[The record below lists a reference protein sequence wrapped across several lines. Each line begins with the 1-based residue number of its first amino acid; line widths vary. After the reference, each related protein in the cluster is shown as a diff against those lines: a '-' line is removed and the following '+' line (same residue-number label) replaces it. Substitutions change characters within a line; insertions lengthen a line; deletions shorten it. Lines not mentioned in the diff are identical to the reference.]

1 VIIALTIFFLM
12 YHLIELLKGSILHTL
27 AVEVGEDKIRK
38 HKEGLD
44 NFVPNKE
51 LDIKLGAYGIVVLF
65 FSLIQFMYI
74 CTMIQRDPYLFP
86 TVGMI
91 TYILVFYLFRVVKPK
106 KKPNLSTE
114 RDIEKYRKK
123 LKSKFK
129 PVFLFNKLV
138 ITLYFVYMVIA
149 LIFVN

>member
-1 VIIALTIFFLM
+1 M

-27 AVEVGEDKIRK
+27 AVEVGEDKIRR

-44 NFVPNKE
+44 NFTPNKE
-51 LDIKLGAYGIVVLF
+51 LDMKLGAYGIVVLF

-91 TYILVFYLFRVVKPK
+91 TYILVFYLFRVIKPK
-106 KKPNLSTE
+106 KEPNLSTE
-114 RDIEKYRKK
+114 RDIEKYRKR

-129 PVFLFNKLV
+129 PVFLFNKLI
-138 ITLYFVYMVIA
+138 ITLYFAYIVIA

>member
-1 VIIALTIFFLM
+1 M

>member
-1 VIIALTIFFLM
+1 M

-51 LDIKLGAYGIVVLF
+51 LDMKLGAYGIIVLF

-106 KKPNLSTE
+106 KEPNLSTE

-123 LKSKFK
+123 IKSKFK